1 MYGRSPRHLGLSMP
15 QPAASPTLSQWLQDR
30 QVVTALILQ
39 HLNRAATRMKFQADK
54 NRSERQ
60 FSEGDW
66 VFLKL

>member
-1 MYGRSPRHLGLSMP
+1 
-15 QPAASPTLSQWLQDR
+15 
-30 QVVTALILQ
+30 
-39 HLNRAATRMKFQADK
+39 MKFQADK

>member
-1 MYGRSPRHLGLSMP
+1 MP